1 MAVAKAISS
10 TPLFSSLRP
19 VVALSVVRCD
29 VCFLLCLYVVVLVVD
44 CGFCVLFV
52 VCVGS
57 FQSVSWK
64 FDF

>member
-19 VVALSVVRCD
+19 VVRCVVS
-29 VCFLLCLYVVVLVVD
+29 L
-44 CGFCVLFV
+44 CGFCVFFMFV
-52 VCVGS
+52 VGS